1 MLFAKAD
8 RLESQSSSFPETGF
22 EPLRLSGTLARIFT
36 LTNGSLRNLALKLK
50 MYASLKPGVY
60 TFQVMPSIEVSERA
74 LIKLAA
80 WMEKKG
86 LDDFSD
92 AILILLGEKPENRI
106 EIIPAPRI
114 LEVDYDQA
122 RKELVKLEEVEEHGG
137 DD

>member
-1 MLFAKAD
+1 
-8 RLESQSSSFPETGF
+8 
-22 EPLRLSGTLARIFT
+22 
-36 LTNGSLRNLALKLK
+36 